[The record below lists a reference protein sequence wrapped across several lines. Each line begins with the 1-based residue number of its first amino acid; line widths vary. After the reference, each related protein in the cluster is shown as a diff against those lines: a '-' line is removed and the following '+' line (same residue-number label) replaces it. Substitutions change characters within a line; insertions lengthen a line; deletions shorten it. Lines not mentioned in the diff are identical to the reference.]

1 MNSLINTN
9 NGDCHEHHRR
19 CVDPCP
25 PQYCEFKSHEELH
38 PIPGGALLEIG
49 KGSSVLI
56 NAAIAPTITAA
67 TPRLIAQVTLDPTGF
82 CFPNLKIEFSS
93 LINLTGILGVGDSI
107 TIQLSRIRY
116 GYSASSVKE
125 PLQTYTIS
133 LPLLAAAIN
142 TASIPFS
149 FIYGEENIRLRES
162 TYLVEVVAAS
172 LLVADTGNVQIQNAN
187 IAAFA
192 VGGVRV
198 D

>member
-9 NGDCHEHHRR
+9 NGDCHEHHRK

-25 PQYCEFKSHEELH
+25 PQYCEFKSHDDLH

-49 KGSSVLI
+49 RTSAVII

-67 TPRLIAQVTLDPTGF
+67 APRLIAQVTLDPTGF

-93 LINLTGILGVGDSI
+93 LINVTGVTAIGDNI
-107 TIQLSRIRY
+107 TIQLSRINY
-116 GYSASSVKE
+116 GYSATAVKE
-125 PLQTYTIS
+125 VLASYTIN
-133 LPLLAAAIN
+133 LPVIAAA
-142 TASIPFS
+142 TTTVTVPFS
-149 FIYGEENIRLRES
+149 FVYGEENLRLRES
-162 TYLVEVVAAS
+162 TYLVEVVAAT
-172 LLVADTGNVQIQNAN
+172 LATADTGIVQIQDSN
-187 IAAFA
+187 IAALA